1 MARGVAATRV
11 QCEFALLACAAVQHG
26 NDNAVAATSTRL
38 QPACAAVCQG
48 EMAHS
53 QNRTAFAAQRAA
65 NARAVCRVDEG
76 IKLVL
81 RITPMRLTEGYSSGM
96 SQLRS
101 TLRKIDSAC
110 NNRKKCL
117 QRSRPPIYRSGA
129 ESDQSRRKTQVGC
142 LDSRGTR
149 ARRDR
154 TTHTPYSLTP
164 STPHLVILLQVF
176 LQVRTGRERGNNN
189 LTACPRRPRG
199 SP

>member
-1 MARGVAATRV
+1 MLTS
-11 QCEFALLACAAVQHG
+11 AAVRHG
-26 NDNAVAATSTRL
+26 NDVTMAATATRL

-129 ESDQSRRKTQVGC
+129 ESDQSRTKTQVGC

-189 LTACPRRPRG
+189 LKACPRRPRG

>member
-1 MARGVAATRV
+1 M
-11 QCEFALLACAAVQHG
+11 
-26 NDNAVAATSTRL
+26 

-129 ESDQSRRKTQVGC
+129 ESDQSRTKTQVGC

-154 TTHTPYSLTP
+154 TTHAPYSLTP
-164 STPHLVILLQVF
+164 STPPPSKTTSSF